1 MRPGPEQGQ
10 NRARTGPEDIEAGR
24 RRAVCRPRGTRREL
38 APRLVMRGGPL
49 CTMYT
54 SKSIPDPVRRGPPT
68 PVPRGVMY
76 GHLSYRTC
84 GPVPNFASGSQISNP
99 RASSKGCKVY
109 RASCSLSVASDS
121 LARGPLALKPYGVR
135 SSLHFIYALK
145 RTAPSQTLC
154 VFPVFF
160 KLRSGITRDGH
171 STSQQVKL

>member
-1 MRPGPEQGQ
+1 MGTLPRV
-10 NRARTGPEDIEAGR
+10 ARCQTLPP
-24 RRAVCRPRGTRREL
+24 AV
-38 APRLVMRGGPL
+38 
-49 CTMYT
+49 
-54 SKSIPDPVRRGPPT
+54 KS
-68 PVPRGVMY
+68 
-76 GHLSYRTC
+76 RT
-84 GPVPNFASGSQISNP
+84 

-160 KLRSGITRDGH
+160 KLRSGITLHETGTAHHNRLHFKGNRGRQATPARSPSRWSRSRTAISFDLERSVARDEVADEGSEREH
-171 STSQQVKL
+171 LVRGYVFNHVE